1 MPRALPACD
10 QPIWSITCAGLLLG
24 FICYTLPWS
33 VFAALPIP
41 ADNGSALR
49 IQGSNTIG
57 ATLGP
62 ALVRGL
68 LEEQGLSA
76 IRIEAGAADNEQ
88 KIIGTRSDGRRVTID
103 VAAHGS
109 GTGFA
114 ALQDGSADLAASSRP
129 IKASEASALAAL
141 GDLQSRDAEQVI
153 AIDVAAH
160 GSGTGFTAL
169 QDGSADLAASSRPIK
184 ASEASA
190 LAALGDLQSRDA
202 EQVIAIDGLAIILH
216 PSNPLGALRIDQLAQ
231 IFSGELQDWAQLGG
245 KTGPITLYARD
256 DNSGTYDTFKELVLA
271 AHGTT
276 LAASARRF
284 ESSEALSDAVSQD
297 PHGIGFIGLP
307 YIRQAKAVA
316 IAAGESQAM
325 LPSATLIAT
334 EDYPL
339 SRRLFLYNQP
349 DLPNPWAKALVGF
362 AHSPRG
368 QAIVAHSGFIA
379 QTVQAITVAPDSA
392 MPEAYQ
398 TLAREAQRLSLNF
411 RFQQG
416 SAMLDNKARHDLDRL
431 LSYLTA
437 QDKLQRKVVLV
448 GFGDAKADPAR
459 AELLS
464 KLRAMAVRRELARH
478 GVILRQVTG
487 LGDELPVA
495 ANNADDGRL
504 KNRRVEVWVY

>member
-10 QPIWSITCAGLLLG
+10 QPIRSSTCAFLLLG
-24 FICYTLPWS
+24 FICYALPWS

-41 ADNGSALR
+41 ADNSSALR

-68 LEEQGLSA
+68 FEAQGLNA
-76 IRIEAGAADNEQ
+76 IHIEAGTVDNEQ
-88 KIIGTRSDGRRVTID
+88 KIIGTSSDGRRVTIE

-109 GTGFA
+109 STGFA
-114 ALQDGSADLAASSRP
+114 ALQDASADLAASSRP
-129 IKASEASALAAL
+129 IKDSEASALARL
-141 GDLQSRDAEQVI
+141 GDLQSPEAEQI
-153 AIDVAAH
+153 
-160 GSGTGFTAL
+160 
-169 QDGSADLAASSRPIK
+169 
-184 ASEASA
+184 
-190 LAALGDLQSRDA
+190 
-202 EQVIAIDGLAIILH
+202 IAIDGLAIILH
-216 PSNPLGALRIDQLAQ
+216 PSNPLGALRIEQLAQ
-231 IFSGELQDWAQLGG
+231 IFSGELRDWAQLGG
-245 KTGPITLYARD
+245 HSGPIKLYARD
-256 DNSGTYDTFKELVLA
+256 DNSGTYDTFKELVLSA
-271 AHGTT
+271 NGTT

-297 PHGIGFIGLP
+297 PSGIGFIGLP
-307 YIRQAKAVA
+307 YVRQAKAVA

-325 LPSATLIAT
+325 LPSVTLIAT

-349 DLPNPWAKALVGF
+349 NLPNPWAKALIKF
-362 AHSPRG
+362 AQSPRG

-379 QTVQAITVAPDSA
+379 QTVQAIKVAPDSA
-392 MPEAYQ
+392 MPKAYQ
-398 TLAREAQRLSLNF
+398 ILAREAQRLSLNF

-416 SAMLDNKARHDLDRL
+416 SAVLDNKAQRDLERL
-431 LSYLTA
+431 LAYLGA
-437 QDKLQRKVVLV
+437 HDKLQHKVVLV
-448 GFGDAKADPAR
+448 GFGDPKADPAR

-464 KLRAMAVRRELARH
+464 KLRAMAVRRELARS
-478 GVILRQVTG
+478 GVIFREIIG

-495 ANNADDGRL
+495 ANNADEGRI